1 MKICPLCGTEFHP
14 KSNRQKYCGEECSRI
29 ATREKVRIRVAKY
42 RKLRRRRG
50 WQDRKD
56 PLGSDRLGPHMC
68 DDFEKEMVVIA
79 KSMRRFKLKSA
90 IIDSLED

>member
-1 MKICPLCGTEFHP
+1 
-14 KSNRQKYCGEECSRI
+14 
-29 ATREKVRIRVAKY
+29 
-42 RKLRRRRG
+42 
-50 WQDRKD
+50 
-56 PLGSDRLGPHMC
+56 MC